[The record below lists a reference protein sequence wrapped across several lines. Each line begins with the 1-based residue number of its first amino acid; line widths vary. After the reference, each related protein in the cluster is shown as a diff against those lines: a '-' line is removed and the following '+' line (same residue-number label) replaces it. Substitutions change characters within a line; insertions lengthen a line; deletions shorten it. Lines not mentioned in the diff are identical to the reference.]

1 MIARPTNGAA
11 RIIPA
16 LDSGDAARAQVLA
29 ESLAPHCGLLKVGLE
44 ALSHRLLT
52 LIALILNAIVVAGC
66 MLYPDNLRVVTG
78 LLFAVTCW
86 CLINIQRKG

>member
-1 MIARPTNGAA
+1 M
-11 RIIPA
+11 
-16 LDSGDAARAQVLA
+16 DQA
-29 ESLAPHCGLLKVGLE
+29 ESRILETDDRSRAFRAELLKVGLE

-78 LLFAVTCW
+78 LLFAVSSW